1 VCLKNIINRSVIY
14 KCLVEWM
21 RINVMEMKQSK
32 YDNIVDSMD
41 VDRLMIYV

>member
-1 VCLKNIINRSVIY
+1 
-14 KCLVEWM
+14 M